1 MANEKRLIDA
11 RAYYKVLREEMD
23 YLLELDK
30 TKGYNTLKERMGLE
44 VAIADL
50 GDMPTVD
57 AVEVVRC
64 KYCKYCD
71 QENLHCD
78 HPMGTAIPVSRKPD
92 DFCSYGER
100 RENETV

>member
-11 RAYYKVLREEMD
+11 VAYCKALREEMD

-64 KYCKYCD
+64 NDCKYCI
-71 QENLHCD
+71 
-78 HPMGTAIPVSRKPD
+78 GTSASSTNIACSKGVNWRAVEPY

-100 RENETV
+100 RGGE